1 MIRLSNFKHFFPIFI
16 LFSLI
21 GGCAK
26 VGSPSGGPLDRTPPE
41 VVRSIPPSGTTN
53 FTDKKII
60 ITFNEF
66 IQLNEINQKF
76 MVSPP
81 MDNLPELRLKGK
93 NLEITYEDDLRENTT
108 YTFYFQD
115 AIRDLNEG
123 NPIDNYSFVFS
134 TGPALDSLTVTGNVL
149 KAYDLNPPEDVMAML
164 YSDLSDSAFIKKVP
178 DYISR
183 VDENGYFR
191 IDNIREGSYRIYAL
205 KDVDNSKNYNLPDEE
220 IAFLDTVL
228 NVNVTNNYLPLFS
241 GEQAVS
247 ISGEEVDTIIP
258 TGDHKLILFKPF
270 IKNYYLTSSLRNE
283 AYKLSYTLSVP
294 PDTIGF
300 SFSLPGADEDSY
312 FIEESRKKDTLVVW
326 LKDSTIYSQPIINT
340 VIRYPFSDTSGV
352 VIQRED
358 TVKLRYISPRT
369 VRGKQ
374 TPAPYRFTSSVSG
387 GTVIPGKDIIFS
399 SPTPFRE
406 PDTTKIRL
414 FHLKDEGQI
423 NLPYI
428 IKKDTLNS
436 CRIYFN
442 AEMLPGEEYLFI
454 AFNEAFGDIYGAKS
468 DSTGIKIRVRE
479 NSSFGK
485 LIVNVQNHVGKRI
498 IQLLSSDETI
508 AREVKMDEDGKA
520 EFPLLNKGLYRMRII
535 YDLNGD
541 GEWTTGDYS
550 ARRQPEPVSFMPR
563 EIEVME
569 NWENELY
576 WNVALKNVKKFRI
589 EKPVSSGRRR

>member
-26 VGSPSGGPLDRTPPE
+26 VGSPSGGPLDQTPPE
-41 VVRSIPPSGTTN
+41 VVESMPPSGITN

-66 IQLNEINQKF
+66 IQLNEITQKF

-123 NPIDNYSFVFS
+123 NPIDNFSFVFS

-149 KAYDLNPPEDVMAML
+149 NAYDLNPPEDVMAML
-164 YSDLSDSAFIKKVP
+164 YSDLSDSAFIKKIP

-205 KDVDNSKNYNLPDEE
+205 KDMDNSKNYNLPDEE

-228 NVNVTNNYLPLFS
+228 NVNVTNNYMPLFS
-241 GEQAVS
+241 GEQTVS
-247 ISGEEVDTIIP
+247 ISGEEADTIIP

-312 FIEESRKKDTLVVW
+312 FIEKSRKKDTLVVW

-358 TVKLRYISPRT
+358 TVKLRYISPRA

-387 GTVIPGKDIIFS
+387 GTVIPGEDIIFS

-428 IKKDTLNS
+428 MKKDTLNS

-442 AEMLPGEEYLFI
+442 ADMLPGEEYLFI

-576 WNVALKNVKKFRI
+576 WDVATKNVKKFRV
-589 EKPVSSGRRR
+589 ERPVSTGRR

>member
-1 MIRLSNFKHFFPIFI
+1 
-16 LFSLI
+16 
-21 GGCAK
+21 
-26 VGSPSGGPLDRTPPE
+26 
-41 VVRSIPPSGTTN
+41 
-53 FTDKKII
+53 
-60 ITFNEF
+60 
-66 IQLNEINQKF
+66 
-76 MVSPP
+76 
-81 MDNLPELRLKGK
+81 
-93 NLEITYEDDLRENTT
+93 
-108 YTFYFQD
+108 
-115 AIRDLNEG
+115 
-123 NPIDNYSFVFS
+123 
-134 TGPALDSLTVTGNVL
+134 
-149 KAYDLNPPEDVMAML
+149 MAML
-164 YSDLSDSAFIKKVP
+164 YSDLSDSAFIKKIP

-191 IDNIREGSYRIYAL
+191 IDNIREGFYRIYAL
-205 KDVDNSKNYNLPDEE
+205 KDVDNSKNYNLPEEE

-241 GEQAVS
+241 GEQTVS
-247 ISGEEVDTIIP
+247 ISGEEADTIIP

-312 FIEESRKKDTLVVW
+312 FIEKSRKKDTLVVW

-358 TVKLRYISPRT
+358 TVKLRYISPRA

-428 IKKDTLNS
+428 MKKDTLNS

-442 AEMLPGEEYLFI
+442 ADMLPGEEYLFI

-576 WNVALKNVKKFRI
+576 WDVAPKNVKKFRV
-589 EKPVSSGRRR
+589 ERPVSTGRR

>member
-123 NPIDNYSFVFS
+123 NPIDNFSFVFS
-134 TGPALDSLTVTGNVL
+134 TGPSLDSLTVTGNVL
-149 KAYDLNPPEDVMAML
+149 SAYDLNPPEDVMAML
-164 YSDLSDSAFIKKVP
+164 YSDLSDSAFIKKIP

-205 KDVDNSKNYNLPDEE
+205 KDMDNSKNYNLPDEE

-358 TVKLRYISPRT
+358 TVKLRYISPRA

-387 GTVIPGKDIIFS
+387 GPDIPAEDINFS
-399 SPTPFRE
+399 STTPIRA
-406 PDTTKIRL
+406 PDTSRIRL

-428 IKKDTLNS
+428 MKKDTLNS

-442 AEMLPGEEYLFI
+442 ADMLPGEEYLFI

-468 DSTGIKIRVRE
+468 DSAGIKIRVRE

-508 AREVKMDEDGKA
+508 AREVKIDEDGKA

-576 WNVALKNVKKFRI
+576 WDVAPKNVKKFRV
-589 EKPVSSGRRR
+589 ERPVSTGRR

>member
-26 VGSPSGGPLDRTPPE
+26 VGSPSGGPLDQTPPE
-41 VVRSIPPSGTTN
+41 VVESMPPSGITN

-66 IQLNEINQKF
+66 IQLNEITQKF

-134 TGPALDSLTVTGNVL
+134 TGPSLDSLTVTGNVL

-164 YSDLSDSAFIKKVP
+164 YSDLSDSAFIKKIP

-247 ISGEEVDTIIP
+247 ISGEEADTIIP

-312 FIEESRKKDTLVVW
+312 FIEKSRKKDTLVVW

-358 TVKLRYISPRT
+358 TVKLRYISPRA

-428 IKKDTLNS
+428 MKKDTLNS

-442 AEMLPGEEYLFI
+442 ADMLPGEEYLFI

-468 DSTGIKIRVRE
+468 DSAGIKIRVRE

-508 AREVKMDEDGKA
+508 AREVKIDEDGKA

-576 WNVALKNVKKFRI
+576 WDVAPKNVKKFRV
-589 EKPVSSGRRR
+589 ERPVSTGRR